1 MALAQAGKIK
11 HALKRVRFED
21 INENLEMLRDG
32 DIVGRAVVT
41 FSAAAHNSPR
51 KAVSQNVGAA

>member
-11 HALKRVRFED
+11 HSLVRVQFED
-21 INENLEMLRDG
+21 INKSLELLRDG

-41 FSAAAHNSPR
+41 FGESAEARR
-51 KAVSQNVGAA
+51 KKGMVA